1 MEEKNIH
8 MESITFQ
15 FLINEDQW
23 QLNLPKSQTHVQDV
37 RQLAL
42 ITERADWFVP
52 AEVKDGEEDAFTFL
66 FTVDS
71 TAKRWN
77 DILKL
82 TRHEKLR
89 LLCNLARLR
98 KLLAT
103 RITFFLHPENLVF
116 DDNLMPSLV
125 YRGIREAV
133 PPYTMDEEKFVLQ
146 YRCMAIALF
155 SKKYSFEELYN
166 GAINSPHDTEFER
179 LVSESSDFDSLV
191 NLLEESYLKEKMETE
206 KKMQFVPKKRFRL
219 FKQLTYTLIVLI
231 VISVVVLT
239 YESFVKIPFQ
249 NHLLEAHHYYL
260 AQDYEGVINELQKQ
274 DPEKLPNE
282 SKYILA
288 YSYIKTEIL
297 SEDQKE
303 AIMKNMSVKSDENY
317 LLYWIFNGRGN
328 FNKSVD
334 LAKYIDDPQ
343 LIMYGLIKQMEKA
356 KNDPNLSG
364 TKREQKIS
372 QYEEELK
379 KYQEKYG
386 QDSSVDSE
394 AATDVSTDLNEQTT
408 DLQNQDATTSNLEKK
423 TNSDKDKVQSKQE
436 DIKSR
441 ETRKETAEDKK

>member
-8 MESITFQ
+8 MESMTFQ

-66 FTVDS
+66 YTVDS

-133 PPYTMDEEKFVLQ
+133 PPYTTDEEKFVLQ

-231 VISVVVLT
+231 VISAVVLT